1 MSKSVDIGKSK
12 KITTQNLRVSLRGKL
27 AQDYT
32 KLRNKNEEAA
42 TKWIRQ
48 LCRDALGGHPQLG
61 YRIEADKNFRERL
74 VVGLKKEK
82 GTMGDW

>member
-1 MSKSVDIGKSK
+1 MVDVERKATKQS
-12 KITTQNLRVSLRGKL
+12 NLRVSLRGKL

-32 KLRNKNEEAA
+32 RLRNNDEEAA

-48 LCRDALGGHPQLG
+48 LCRDALSGHPQLG
-61 YRIEADKNFRERL
+61 YRIEADAQFRERL